1 MPDVNCDKHPVCELE
16 MNTMKE
22 HINKLT
28 ERVDVIEKD
37 NNKISNLFNTSIVRI
52 EMTINEIK
60 TKLETI
66 ESRDKDKRNNLIY
79 PIIVGVSM
87 LIIGY
92 FLGNLFR

>member
-1 MPDVNCDKHPVCELE
+1 
-16 MNTMKE
+16 
-22 HINKLT
+22 
-28 ERVDVIEKD
+28 
-37 NNKISNLFNTSIVRI
+37 
-52 EMTINEIK
+52 MTINEIK

>member
-52 EMTINEIK
+52 
-60 TKLETI
+60 
-66 ESRDKDKRNNLIY
+66 
-79 PIIVGVSM
+79 
-87 LIIGY
+87 
-92 FLGNLFR
+92 